1 MAKKQ
6 YFIMSLAHRSDIA
19 SNDKQDFTFTGAKD
33 ALVTYYAEC
42 KRIAG
47 LTNASSGVV
56 TMWDENHNVLQ
67 HEDII
72 IPAASASAAE
82 AQGKTD

>member
-6 YFIMSLAHRSDIA
+6 YFIMSLAHRSDIE

-47 LTNASSGVV
+47 LTNATSGVV

-72 IPAASASAAE
+72 IPAVPAPA
-82 AQGKTD
+82 AQG